1 MQFRIYRYDPDK
13 DAKPYMQDYDVEPE
27 PSDRMLLDML
37 IRIKAQDDSLSLRRS
52 CREGVCGSDAMN
64 INGKNGLA
72 CITQLSELKQPVEL
86 RPLPGLPVIRDL
98 IVDMSQ
104 FFKQY
109 HSIKPYLINH
119 DPPPERE
126 RRQTPEERAALDGLY
141 ECILCACCST
151 ACPSFWWNPDKF
163 VGPAG
168 LLQAYRFLADS
179 RDQATNERLDNL
191 EDPYRLF
198 RCHSIM
204 NCVDVCPKGLN
215 PTSAIG
221 RIKELLVRRAV
232 CPRRPTSPLDVRT
245 GSGALALPARD
256 AGAGSR
262 ALAVRRAPLQRTI
275 AGSGLSLQGAA
286 GAIR

>member
-1 MQFRIYRYDPDK
+1 MRFRIFRYDPDK
-13 DAKPYMQDYDVEPE
+13 DDKPRMQDYDVVLDPH
-27 PSDRMLLDML
+27 DRMLLDAL

-72 CITQLSELKQPVEL
+72 CITKLADVREPVEL

-98 IVDMSQ
+98 IVDMTQ

-109 HSIKPYLINH
+109 HSIKPYLVND
-119 DPPPERE
+119 DPAPEKE
-126 RRQTPEERAALDGLY
+126 RLQSPQERDELDGLY

-168 LLQAYRFLADS
+168 LLQAYRFIADS
-179 RDQATNERLDNL
+179 RDQATAERLDNL

-204 NCVDVCPKGLN
+204 NCVDACPKNLN
-215 PTSAIG
+215 PTRAIG
-221 RIKELLVRRAV
+221 KIKELMVKRSV
-232 CPRRPTSPLDVRT
+232 
-245 GSGALALPARD
+245 
-256 AGAGSR
+256 
-262 ALAVRRAPLQRTI
+262 
-275 AGSGLSLQGAA
+275 
-286 GAIR
+286 

>member
-1 MQFRIYRYDPDK
+1 MLFRIYRYDPDK
-13 DAKPYMQDYDVEPE
+13 DAKPYTKEYEVDLK
-27 PSDRMLLDML
+27 STDRMLLDAL
-37 IRIKAQDDSLSLRRS
+37 TRIKEMDDSLSLRRS

-72 CITQLSELKQPVEL
+72 CITPLADLKSPVDL

-109 HSIKPYLINH
+109 HSVKPYLVNE
-119 DPPPERE
+119 DPAPDTERLQSPEDRD
-126 RRQTPEERAALDGLY
+126 QLDGLY

-151 ACPSFWWNPDKF
+151 SCPSFWWNPDKF

-168 LLQAYRFLADS
+168 LLQAYRFLADT
-179 RDQATNERLDNL
+179 RDQSASQRLDNL

-215 PTSAIG
+215 PTKAIG
-221 RIKELLVRRAV
+221 KIKDMLVKRMV
-232 CPRRPTSPLDVRT
+232 
-245 GSGALALPARD
+245 
-256 AGAGSR
+256 
-262 ALAVRRAPLQRTI
+262 
-275 AGSGLSLQGAA
+275 
-286 GAIR
+286 

>member
-1 MQFRIYRYDPDK
+1 MKLSISRYDPER
-13 DAKPYMQDYDVEPE
+13 DAQPYLQDYEIELVATDH
-27 PSDRMLLDML
+27 MLLDVL
-37 IRIKAQDDSLSLRRS
+37 LRLKAQDSTLSFRRS

-72 CITQLSELKQPVEL
+72 CVTNLKDVKEPVEL

-109 HSIKPYLINH
+109 HSVKPYLVN
-119 DPPPERE
+119 DTPPPEKERLQSPADRE
-126 RRQTPEERAALDGLY
+126 ELNGLY

-168 LLQAYRFLADS
+168 LLQAYRFIADS
-179 RDQATNERLDNL
+179 RDRDLNQRLDNL

-198 RCHSIM
+198 RCHTIM
-204 NCVDVCPKGLN
+204 NCVDVCPKHLN
-215 PTSAIG
+215 PTKAIG
-221 RIKELLVRRAV
+221 KIKELMVRRA
-232 CPRRPTSPLDVRT
+232 
-245 GSGALALPARD
+245 
-256 AGAGSR
+256 
-262 ALAVRRAPLQRTI
+262 I
-275 AGSGLSLQGAA
+275 
-286 GAIR
+286 